1 MSQARVGL
9 RVQWEGITSTN
20 RAVMRFGK
28 ILSGLLQ
35 GMEDTLA
42 QQGEACP
49 AIAHT
54 FDQLQLVDFADLRSH
69 YFRAALGPLAPPL
82 YLVQSPERSGFHSG
96 I

>member
-20 RAVMRFGK
+20 RTVMRFGK

-54 FDQLQLVDFADLRSH
+54 FDQLQIVDFALDDPIT
-69 YFRAALGPLAPPL
+69 FGP
-82 YLVQSPERSGFHSG
+82 R
-96 I
+96 